1 MLEATLSLPGTLL
14 LSDLCA
20 SFPESSLPSGLGLL
34 HVLPVQE
41 RMVGLPHPSSQ
52 PLLWKSPDLWLRGC
66 VCSDDL
72 KHLFPGVSADQVPTV
87 RQMAGHWLQESERIS
102 AQESH
107 SRCPPRGTR
116 EGRVTRTGRR
126 KPVFWETPYVCDPLM
141 ACRAGEEPRPQPR
154 PLHSPAPPHQAHP
167 RAGGGHVSGCPG
179 HRVWRAKIGLGA
191 VGGRTEDTQHRGA
204 AQGGLWT
211 SLA

>member
-1 MLEATLSLPGTLL
+1 MLEAILSLPGTLP

-41 RMVGLPHPSSQ
+41 CMVGLPHPSSQ
-52 PLLWKSPDLWLRGC
+52 PLLWKSPDLRLRGC

-72 KHLFPGVSADQVPTV
+72 KHLSPGVSTDQVPTA
-87 RQMAGHWLQESERIS
+87 RQTAGHWLQETKRIS

-107 SRCPPRGTR
+107 FCRPPGGTR

-126 KPVFWETPYVCDPLM
+126 KPVFWETPL
-141 ACRAGEEPRPQPR
+141 
-154 PLHSPAPPHQAHP
+154 
-167 RAGGGHVSGCPG
+167 
-179 HRVWRAKIGLGA
+179 RV
-191 VGGRTEDTQHRGA
+191 
-204 AQGGLWT
+204 
-211 SLA
+211 